1 MFLLLTIPGRGWGRN
16 NLCERIAVA
25 EIGFRELASPQ
36 MSSPRSVW
44 SLAPDI
50 PMWCY
55 QMLFREPQ
63 MEGKGRHPL
72 DNKAAV

>member
-1 MFLLLTIPGRGWGRN
+1 M
-16 NLCERIAVA
+16 A

-44 SLAPDI
+44 SLALGI

-63 MEGKGRHPL
+63 MEGKGRTLLIIRQQFKKGLIVEPGGFI
-72 DNKAAV
+72 